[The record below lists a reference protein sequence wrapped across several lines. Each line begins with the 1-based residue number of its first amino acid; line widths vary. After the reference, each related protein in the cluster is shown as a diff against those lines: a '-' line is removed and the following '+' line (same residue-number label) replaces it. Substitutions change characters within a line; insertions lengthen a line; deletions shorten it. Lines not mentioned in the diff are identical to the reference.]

1 MTKLSSNSSPAH
13 VVKETSRRRI
23 SQEVFQHTQGP
34 VLSEHPSQVLV
45 TKIVS
50 FEGGPPDGVIVA
62 APAENLCSPYAV
74 LMLRA

>member
-1 MTKLSSNSSPAH
+1 M
-13 VVKETSRRRI
+13 
-23 SQEVFQHTQGP
+23 
-34 VLSEHPSQVLV
+34 LSEHPSQVLV